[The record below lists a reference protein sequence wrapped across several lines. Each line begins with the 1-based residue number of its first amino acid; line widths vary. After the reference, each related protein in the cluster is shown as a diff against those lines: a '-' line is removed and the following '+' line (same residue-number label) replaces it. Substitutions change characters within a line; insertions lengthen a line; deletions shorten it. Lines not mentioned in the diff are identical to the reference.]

1 MPPVTP
7 IVRYL
12 LILNALVFAVVV
24 LPREVM
30 GYPLQLEQVLAMYYP
45 TSPSFRPFQIL
56 THFFMHADIGH
67 IGMNMLGLYFLGP
80 LIETRLGAT
89 RFILLYFLSAMGSVG
104 LHIGEMWF
112 SIQHYEGL
120 LTTFTLEPS
129 LQHLNEFFAGVDTSQ
144 IEDNGTSVSMLV
156 GNLQNKLAMNT
167 GGAAAIDEASYL
179 MQGYIE
185 FLQKGQMVG
194 ASGAI
199 SGVLASFAVF
209 YPWQKLQLL
218 FVPVGIP
225 AVYFVSLIFLVDLF
239 LGFADF
245 GFDRIAHFAHIG
257 GGITG
262 AILAYIWLKTTTPPW
277 MKRMDKGA

>member
-30 GYPLQLEQVLAMYYP
+30 NYPLSIEQVLAMYYP
-45 TSPSFRPFQIL
+45 TSASFRPYQII
-56 THFFMHADIGH
+56 THFFMHANIGH

-80 LIETRLGAT
+80 IIETRLGAT

-104 LHIGEMWF
+104 LHTGEIWL

-120 LTTFTLEPS
+120 LAAFVADPTL
-129 LQHLNEFFAGVDTSQ
+129 LHLNEFFAGIDTSQ
-144 IEDNGTSVSMLV
+144 IEDNGTSVSVLV

-167 GGAAAIDEASYL
+167 GGPAAIDEANYL
-179 MQGYIE
+179 MRGYIE
-185 FLQKGQMVG
+185 SLQKGQMVG

-199 SGVLASFAVF
+199 SGVLAAFAVF
-209 YPWQKLQLL
+209 FPWQKLQLL

-225 AVYFVSLIFLVDLF
+225 AIYFVSLVFLGDLF

-262 AILAYIWLKTTTPPW
+262 AILAFIWSKTTTPPW

>member
-30 GYPLQLEQVLAMYYP
+30 GYPLQLEQALAMYYP
-45 TSPSFRPFQIL
+45 ASSSFRPYQII

-89 RFILLYFLSAMGSVG
+89 KFIILYFLSAMGSVG
-104 LHIGEMWF
+104 LHIGEMWL

-120 LTTFTLEPS
+120 LATFTANPS

-144 IEDNGTSVSMLV
+144 IEDNGASVSMLV

-167 GGAAAIDEASYL
+167 GGASAINEARSL
-179 MQGYIE
+179 MQGYVE
-185 FLQKGQMVG
+185 FLQKGPMVG

-225 AVYFVSLIFLVDLF
+225 AVYFVSLIFLIDLF

-262 AILAYIWLKTTTPPW
+262 AVLAFIWLKTSTPPW
-277 MKRMDKGA
+277 MKRVDKGA

>member
-1 MPPVTP
+1 MPPATP

-24 LPREVM
+24 LPREMM
-30 GYPLQLEQVLAMYYP
+30 GYPIYLEQALAMYYP
-45 TSPSFRPFQIL
+45 TSASFRPYQII
-56 THFFMHADIGH
+56 THFFMHADLGH
-67 IGMNMLGLYFLGP
+67 IGMNMLALYFIGP
-80 LIETRLGAT
+80 FIETRIGAT

-104 LHIGEMWF
+104 LHTGEIWLN
-112 SIQHYEGL
+112 IQHFESL
-120 LTTFTLEPS
+120 LATFTSDPS
-129 LQHLNEFFAGVDTSQ
+129 LQHLNDFFAGVDTSQ

-167 GGAAAIDEASYL
+167 GGVAAIEEARYL

-185 FLQKGQMVG
+185 YLQKGQMVG

-199 SGVLASFAVF
+199 SGVLAAFAVF

-225 AVYFVSLIFLVDLF
+225 AVYFVSLVFLVDLF

-257 GGITG
+257 GGIVG
-262 AILAYIWLKTTTPPW
+262 AILAFIWSKTTTPPW
-277 MKRMDKGA
+277 LKRMDKGA

>member
-24 LPREVM
+24 LPREMM
-30 GYPLQLEQVLAMYYP
+30 GYSLQLEQALAMYYP
-45 TSPSFRPFQIL
+45 TSASFRPYQLI

-80 LIETRLGAT
+80 IIETRLGPT
-89 RFILLYFLSAMGSVG
+89 KFILLYFLSAMGSVG
-104 LHIGEMWF
+104 LHIGEIWL
-112 SIQHYEGL
+112 SIQQYEDL
-120 LTTFTLEPS
+120 LATFVANPS
-129 LQHLNEFFAGVDTSQ
+129 LQHLNEFFAGIDTSQ

-156 GNLQNKLAMNT
+156 GELQNKLAMDT
-167 GGAAAIDEASYL
+167 GGPAAISEANYL

-185 FLQKGQMVG
+185 YLQKGQMVG

-199 SGVLASFAVF
+199 SGVLAAFAVF
-209 YPWQKLQLL
+209 FPWQKLQLL

-225 AVYFVSLIFLVDLF
+225 AIYFVSLIFLVDLF

-262 AILAYIWLKTTTPPW
+262 AVLAFIWSKTTTPHW
-277 MKRMDKGA
+277 MKRVDKGA